1 MNEKSDSISLP
12 LATIAIIGQPPSALT
27 ILATGLCCRTPEILE
42 PFDVKASL
50 PDKSLLPAAM
60 RRRTGLTTRLAVT
73 AATHACQHAGLEP
86 RTMPS
91 VFASVGGEIQVTD
104 SLCRNLADP
113 DGIISPTQFHNSVHN
128 TTVGYWT
135 ILHRCHGP
143 STAIAA
149 LDDTFAM
156 GLLEAWNQVQLSCGP
171 LLLVCYDEEWPQYLA
186 PPTGKAALACAFIV
200 AGSNHSGPKITQ
212 PRIQQGSGVGE
223 PERTDSRFL
232 FPDSRLETLAKEA
245 PAAAAL
251 PLLQAMSGK
260 ISCSNIPLNNA
271 GTRWQTDLRFD

>member
-1 MNEKSDSISLP
+1 M
-12 LATIAIIGQPPSALT
+12 ARTLT
-27 ILATGLCCRTPEILE
+27 ILATGLCCQTPEILE
-42 PFDVKASL
+42 PFGINASL

-60 RRRTGLTTRLAVT
+60 RRRTSLTTRLAVT
-73 AATHACQHAGLEP
+73 AATHACQHAGLEA

-128 TTVGYWT
+128 TTVGYWS
-135 ILHRCHGP
+135 ILHRCRQP

-156 GLLEAWNQVQLSCGP
+156 GLLEAWNQVQLSSGP
-171 LLLVCYDEEWPQYLA
+171 VLLVCYDEEWPQYLA
-186 PPTGKAALACAFIV
+186 PPIGKRALACALIV
-200 AGSNHSGPKITQ
+200 AGSNRSGPKITQ
-212 PRIQQGSGVGE
+212 PRIHQGSGAKK
-223 PERTDSRFL
+223 PECTDSRFL
-232 FPDSRLETLAKEA
+232 FPDSRLEALAKEA

-251 PLLQAMSGK
+251 PLMQAISGK
-260 ISCSNIPLNNA
+260 ISRSNIPLNHA
-271 GTRWQTDLRFD
+271 GTRWRTDLRFD

>member
-1 MNEKSDSISLP
+1 M
-12 LATIAIIGQPPSALT
+12 LT
-27 ILATGLCCRTPEILE
+27 ILATGLCCQTPEILE
-42 PFDVKASL
+42 SFGMDASL

-60 RRRTGLTTRLAVT
+60 RRRTSLTTRLAVT

-86 RTMPS
+86 KTMPS

-104 SLCRNLADP
+104 SLCRNLVDP

-135 ILHRCHGP
+135 ILHQCRRS

-156 GLLEAWNQVQLSCGP
+156 GLLEAWNQVQLGSGP
-171 LLLVCYDEEWPQYLA
+171 ILLVCYDEEWPQYLA
-186 PPTGKAALACAFIV
+186 PPTGKTALACAFIV
-200 AGSNHSGPKITQ
+200 ADSNHAGPKITR
-212 PRIQQGSGVGE
+212 PGVKQGSGIRDQESGGGA
-223 PERTDSRFL
+223 PEHADSRFL
-232 FPDSRLETLAKEA
+232 FPDSRLETLAREA

-251 PLLQAMSGK
+251 PLLQAMSDK
-260 ISCSNIPLNNA
+260 IARSDIPLNHA
-271 GTRWQTDLRFD
+271 GIPWQTDLHFD